1 MIDTTGR
8 TDTLTPASARTER
21 MKERSLGVSQRVCV
35 ERARY
40 FTESFRNNKSDP
52 MIVRR
57 AKGLAHVLR
66 NMTVYIEP
74 DELLAGKQAGSLR
87 AAPMFPEFT
96 VDGVFDEIDEL
107 ERRPADRF
115 VLSQDEK
122 AELLDICGWWKGR
135 TVHDRCL
142 ATLPEEAKAAY
153 ETGVLSATGNMTSGD
168 GHILLDF
175 PKLLEKGVRGIL
187 DEVEAEL
194 AALDPTDPGS
204 IRKRFLLEAIII
216 MYTGVIDYA
225 RRYSALA
232 REMSE
237 KESDPRRKEELLAMA
252 GATARVPEHPP
263 RSFHEAVQAVWF
275 IHLISQIESNGHS
288 MSLGR
293 FDRYMYPFYK
303 ADLER
308 GIITEEEAGELLC
321 DLWLQMFGV
330 TKIRPWNHTQ
340 CSGGGPTYQNL
351 TLGGTDTAGN
361 DATNPLTLLCLDTV
375 ARTRLPQPNVSVRCH
390 HDTPSY
396 LYRKCIEV
404 IRLGFGMPALHND
417 ELMVPSLLSRGVS
430 LEDARDYA
438 IVGCIE
444 PIIPGKQGYRSA
456 GMSFTI
462 FPKIFEITLN
472 GGTDPRTGISLLPD
486 ERNLGNFNDFEDILD
501 AFARQTAYF
510 VRVRIAGEY
519 VIDAALEELV
529 PEPFVTGLVE
539 DCIRRGK
546 TPKEGGSVYDMVTGP
561 ETGVTNVANSL
572 AAIKRLVFD
581 EKKLTQEELRSSLE
595 SDFEGPK
602 GEMVRQMLLNRG
614 PKFGNDDEEVDRIA
628 ARVYTIFIDE
638 LEKYPTA
645 RAGRG
650 PIGCINYPCTATIS
664 ANVPAG
670 IKVGATP
677 EGRHAGDALAEGCSP
692 YHGTDL
698 LGPTAVINSV
708 VKLPT
713 MRITGGNLLN
723 QKINPSSLA
732 TDEGILKLEGLVRT
746 FFEKKGWH
754 IQFNTISSETLKE
767 AQREPEKYRDLVVRV
782 AGYSALFNNLEPATQ
797 NDIIERTEHAL

>member
-1 MIDTTGR
+1 
-8 TDTLTPASARTER
+8 
-21 MKERSLGVSQRVCV
+21 MKERSLGVTQRVCV

-40 FTESFRNNKSDP
+40 FTEGFRDNLCEP
-52 MIVRR
+52 MIIRR
-57 AKGLAHVLR
+57 AKGLAHVLT
-66 NMTVYIEP
+66 NMSIYIEP
-74 DELLAGKQAGSLR
+74 EELLVGKQASSLR

-96 VDGVFDEIDEL
+96 VDWIFEEIDRL
-107 ERRPADRF
+107 EERPADRF
-115 VLSQDEK
+115 VLSPEEK
-122 AELLDICGWWKGR
+122 TELLDICRWWKGR

-153 ETGVLSATGNMTSGD
+153 EIGALSATGNMTSGD

-175 PKLLEKGVRGIL
+175 PRVLETGARGIIG
-187 DEVEAEL
+187 DAEAEL
-194 AALDPTDPGS
+194 AALDPTDPKNL
-204 IRKRFLLEAIII
+204 RKRHLLEAVIV

-225 RRYSALA
+225 ERYSALA
-232 REMSE
+232 RKMSSE
-237 KESDPRRKEELLAMA
+237 EPDPRRKAELETIARV
-252 GATARVPEHPP
+252 TARVPEHPP
-263 RSFHEAVQAVWF
+263 ESFHEAVQTVWF

-293 FDRYMYPFYK
+293 FDQYMYPYYER
-303 ADLER
+303 DLER
-308 GIITEEEAGELLC
+308 GVITEEEAGELLC
-321 DLWLQMFGV
+321 DLWLQMFAV
-330 TKIRPWNHTQ
+330 TKIRPWNHTRF
-340 CSGGGPTYQNL
+340 SGGGPTYQNL
-351 TLGGTDTAGN
+351 TLGGIDTEGN
-361 DATNPLTLLCLDTV
+361 DATNALTLLCLDTV
-375 ARTRLPQPNVSVRCH
+375 GRTRLPQPNVSVRCH
-390 HDTPSY
+390 GSAPSH

-417 ELMVPSLLSRGVS
+417 ELMIPSLLSRGVS
-430 LEDARDYA
+430 LEDARNYA

-472 GGTDPRTGISLLPD
+472 GGADPRTGIRLLPD
-486 ERNLGNFNDFEDILD
+486 DRRLGNFSDFEDLMD

-510 VRVRIAGEY
+510 VRVRIEGEY

-529 PEPFVTGLVE
+529 PEPFVTGLID
-539 DCIRRGK
+539 DCLRRGK

-581 EKKLTQEELRSSLE
+581 EKRLTQDELEYSLE
-595 SDFEGPK
+595 SDFAGPR
-602 GEMVRQMLLNRG
+602 GEMVRQMLLNRA
-614 PKFGNDDEEVDRIA
+614 PKFGNDEDEVDRIA
-628 ARVYTIFIDE
+628 SRVYSAFIDE

-645 RAGRG
+645 RIGRG

-670 IKVGATP
+670 IKIGASP
-677 EGRHAGDALAEGCSP
+677 EGRHAGNALAEGCSP

-708 VKLPT
+708 AKLPT

-723 QKINPSSLA
+723 QKINPSSLT
-732 TDEGILKLEGLVRT
+732 TDEGMLKLEGLVRG

-797 NDIIERTEHAL
+797 NDIIERTEHVL